1 MLKSR
6 KHSLPAFP
14 FLFVLSLNQ
23 LAQLCSAGF
32 LLRIWESIDR
42 SKPFCLFDNCET
54 MCEQT
59 EAVSGVLFQCTVR
72 PANGAPGV
80 HVQRKEKRVASK
92 EGLKHGSEK

>member
-1 MLKSR
+1 
-6 KHSLPAFP
+6 
-14 FLFVLSLNQ
+14 
-23 LAQLCSAGF
+23 
-32 LLRIWESIDR
+32 
-42 SKPFCLFDNCET
+42 